1 VGRSWLTQRGDIV
14 VVALQ
19 GDSGKPRPA
28 VVIQADWFDALSTVV
43 VLPLTS
49 TLQDAA
55 ITRIDVTPDER
66 NGLHLAS
73 QIAVDRPQTIR
84 RTRIGQTIGNLDSS
98 TMLRVERALAVF
110 LGLA

>member
-1 VGRSWLTQRGDIV
+1 LIRRGDIV

-28 VVIQADWFDALSTVV
+28 VIIQADWFDALSTVV

-49 TLQDAA
+49 TLSDAPA
-55 ITRIDVTPDER
+55 VRIDVAPDSR
-66 NGLHLAS
+66 NGLLVPS
-73 QIAVDRPQTIR
+73 QIAVDRPQTVR
-84 RTRIGQTIGNLDSS
+84 RTKLGPAIGRLRDDI
-98 TMLRVERALAVF
+98 MLSVHRALAVF

>member
-1 VGRSWLTQRGDIV
+1 
-14 VVALQ
+14 LQ

-49 TLQDAA
+49 SLQDAA
-55 ITRIDVTPDER
+55 ITRIDVAPSDE
-66 NGLHLAS
+66 NGLRVPS
-73 QIAVDRPQTIR
+73 QVAVDRPQTVR
-84 RTRIGQTIGNLDSS
+84 RPKLGPTIGRLDNDV
-98 TMLRVERALAVF
+98 MLAVHRALAVF

>member
-1 VGRSWLTQRGDIV
+1 

-28 VVIQADWFDALSTVV
+28 VVIQADWFDALSTIV

-49 TLQDAA
+49 SLRDAGF
-55 ITRIDVTPDER
+55 TRIAVAPSAE
-66 NGLHLAS
+66 NGLRLPS
-73 QIAVDRPQTIR
+73 QIAIDRPRTIR
-84 RTRIGQTIGNLDSS
+84 RTKAGPTIGRLGADV
-98 TMLRVERALAVF
+98 MLEVHRALAVF

>member
-1 VGRSWLTQRGDIV
+1 M

-28 VVIQADWFDALSTVV
+28 VVVQADWFDALPTVV

-49 TLQDAA
+49 SLQDAA
-55 ITRIDVTPDER
+55 ITRIDVAPTNE
-66 NGLHLAS
+66 NGSRLPS
-73 QIAVDRPQTIR
+73 QIAVDRPQTVR
-84 RTRIGQTIGNLDSS
+84 REKLGPSIGRLDHDV
-98 TMLRVERALAVF
+98 MLAVHRALAVF

>member
-1 VGRSWLTQRGDIV
+1 M
-14 VVALQ
+14 Q

-28 VVIQADWFDALSTVV
+28 VVVQADWFDALSTVV

-55 ITRIDVTPDER
+55 ITRIDIAPTDE
-66 NGLHLAS
+66 NGLRVPS
-73 QIAVDRPQTIR
+73 QIAVDRPQTVR
-84 RTRIGQTIGNLDSS
+84 RSKIGPVIGRLDHDS
-98 TMLRVERALAVF
+98 MLAVHRALAVF

>member
-1 VGRSWLTQRGDIV
+1 
-14 VVALQ
+14 LQ

-49 TLQDAA
+49 SLQDAA
-55 ITRIDVTPDER
+55 VTRIDVAPTDG
-66 NGLHLAS
+66 NGLKVPS
-73 QIAVDRPQTIR
+73 QIAVDRPQTVR
-84 RTRIGQTIGNLDSS
+84 RVKLGPAIGRLDNDV
-98 TMLRVERALAVF
+98 MLAVHRSLVVF

>member
-1 VGRSWLTQRGDIV
+1 M
-14 VVALQ
+14 Q

-49 TLQDAA
+49 SLQDAA
-55 ITRIDVTPDER
+55 VTRIDVAPTDQ
-66 NGLHLAS
+66 NGLKVPS
-73 QIAVDRPQTIR
+73 QIAVDRPQTVR
-84 RTRIGQTIGNLDSS
+84 RMKLGPTVGRLDNDV
-98 TMLRVERALAVF
+98 MLAVHRSLVVF

>member
-1 VGRSWLTQRGDIV
+1 M
-14 VVALQ
+14 ALR

-49 TLQDAA
+49 SLQEAG
-55 ITRIDVTPDER
+55 ITRIDVAPSNG
-66 NGLHLAS
+66 NGLRLPS
-73 QIAVDRPQTIR
+73 QIVVDRPQTVR
-84 RTRIGQTIGNLDSS
+84 RTKVGPVIGRLGNGAMLD
-98 TMLRVERALAVF
+98 VHRALAVF

>member
-1 VGRSWLTQRGDIV
+1 V

-19 GDSGKPRPA
+19 GDGGKSRPA
-28 VVIQADWFDALSTVV
+28 VVVQADWFDALSTVV

-49 TLQDAA
+49 LRQDA
-55 ITRIDVTPDER
+55 DVTPSER
-66 NGLHLAS
+66 NGLRLLS

-84 RTRIGQTIGNLDSS
+84 RTKVGQVIGQLDSVI
-98 TMLRVERALAVF
+98 MLQVERALAVF

>member
-1 VGRSWLTQRGDIV
+1 V

-28 VVIQADWFDALSTVV
+28 VVVQADWFDALSTVV

-49 TLQDAA
+49 LRQDAA
-55 ITRIDVTPDER
+55 ILRIDVTPSER
-66 NGLHLAS
+66 NGLRLLS

-84 RTRIGQTIGNLDSS
+84 RTKVGQVIGQLDSVI
-98 TMLRVERALAVF
+98 MLQVERALAVF

>member
-1 VGRSWLTQRGDIV
+1 MRRGDVV

-28 VVIQADWFDALSTVV
+28 VIVQANLFDELSTVV

-55 ITRIDVTPDER
+55 ILRIDVAPNER
-66 NGLHLAS
+66 NGLRLPS
-73 QIAVDRPQTIR
+73 QIAVDRPQTVR
-84 RTRIGQTIGNLDSS
+84 RTKLSGVIGELDAV
-98 TMLRVERALAVF
+98 TMLQVERALAVF
-110 LGLA
+110 FGLG

>member
-1 VGRSWLTQRGDIV
+1 
-14 VVALQ
+14 LQ

-49 TLQDAA
+49 SLHDAA
-55 ITRIDVTPDER
+55 VTRIDVAPTDE
-66 NGLHLAS
+66 NGLKVSS
-73 QIAVDRPQTIR
+73 QIAVDRPQTVR
-84 RTRIGQTIGNLDSS
+84 RLKLGPTIGRLDNDV
-98 TMLRVERALAVF
+98 MLAVHRSLVVF

>member
-1 VGRSWLTQRGDIV
+1 M
-14 VVALQ
+14 Q

-49 TLQDAA
+49 DLRDAA
-55 ITRIDVTPDER
+55 LTRIDVAPSAE
-66 NGLHLAS
+66 NGLKVPS
-73 QIAVDRPQTIR
+73 QIAVDRPQTVR
-84 RTRIGQTIGNLDSS
+84 RPKLGPTIGRLDKDV
-98 TMLRVERALAVF
+98 MLAVHRSLAVF

>member
-1 VGRSWLTQRGDIV
+1 

-49 TLQDAA
+49 NLRSAA
-55 ITRIDVTPDER
+55 VARIDVAPGAE
-66 NGLHLAS
+66 NGLRLPS
-73 QIAVDRPQTIR
+73 QIAIDRPQTVR
-84 RTRIGQTIGNLDSS
+84 RIKIGPVIGRLDNASLLEVS
-98 TMLRVERALAVF
+98 RALTVF
-110 LGLA
+110 FGLV